1 MAETK
6 DCVENEVGRRR
17 GSNSRIKEISIRRLF
32 LYLKWKTLI
41 AMTREVR
48 EGRKWSDPQVILKM
62 ELIEFLIGW
71 IWGVKEREASRMSS
85 RFGTWTTERIE
96 LPCTKVKMLWVK
108 KIVKEAQEVG
118 GQGAEMTIR
127 NSVWDKVDLKRL
139 LESQVEIPQ
148 NWGGFWKSGA
158 MQSLS
163 LLTRQ

>member
-6 DCVENEVGRRR
+6 DCVENEVGRR
-17 GSNSRIKEISIRRLF
+17 GSNSRIKETSIRRLF

-48 EGRKWSDPQVILKM
+48 EGRKMVRFSSYFENGTHRI
-62 ELIEFLIGW
+62 LIGW

-108 KIVKEAQEVG
+108 KVVKEAQEVG
-118 GQGAEMTIR
+118 GQGAEMTTR

-139 LESQVEIPQ
+139 LESQVEISQ